1 MKGKIDIVW
10 IMLFFT
16 FIIMFHF
23 EKEKC
28 IEEYITYRTE
38 ELYNN
43 EVSQRLKERLIQ
55 NLELNKI
62 IDDCRKCTKKK
73 TDLIYSGD
81 FPCELH

>member
-1 MKGKIDIVW
+1 MKTTTVI
-10 IMLFFT
+10 LFIC
-16 FIIMFHF
+16 FIFYCYF
-23 EKEKC
+23 EKEKT
-28 IEEYITYRTE
+28 IQGYITCRTT

-43 EVSQRLKERLIQ
+43 HVSQLLKERLIQ

-62 IDDCRKCTKKK
+62 IDNCKKCNKKK